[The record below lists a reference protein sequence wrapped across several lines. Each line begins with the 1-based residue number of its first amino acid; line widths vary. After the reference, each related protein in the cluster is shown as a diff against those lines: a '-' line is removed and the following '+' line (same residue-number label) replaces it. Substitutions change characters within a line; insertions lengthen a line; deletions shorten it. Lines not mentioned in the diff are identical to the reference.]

1 MGRRIHK
8 VLGYGFRKV
17 RFDKDPR
24 LSPHALHTLDRAA
37 HEERFGRGKDL
48 RPQLVAF
55 LEKKAPELTEGEQ
68 WEHRFEVESLRVK
81 KGQNPG
87 PLNYNDVVIYNPQ
100 DTAGKLPIGPLL
112 FTVPYAKWSH
122 NDDAIDYYEETQR
135 TVRADGG
142 VPDRCAIITD
152 CEGQP
157 CGIYPYDSCYVHRAN
172 GKLPRPLFTA
182 ARWSL
187 TRALRSQGS
196 KLKPGNEFGVKTLVD
211 WQRHIV
217 PEAPLF
223 IRAFCECFEIFKAP
237 KTIWRLRPMLY
248 TYWC

>member
-1 MGRRIHK
+1 VGAPVRGRIPP
-8 VLGYGFRKV
+8 RKE
-17 RFDKDPR
+17 RTGSRP
-24 LSPHALHTLDRAA
+24 SPLQRC
-37 HEERFGRGKDL
+37 RDL
-48 RPQLVAF
+48 QP
-55 LEKKAPELTEGEQ
+55 
-68 WEHRFEVESLRVK
+68 H
-81 KGQNPG
+81 
-87 PLNYNDVVIYNPQ
+87 

-122 NDDAIDYYEETQR
+122 YDDAIDYYEETQR

-142 VPDRCAIITD
+142 VPDRCAIINRLR
-152 CEGQP
+152 GSAQR
-157 CGIYPYDSCYVHRAN
+157 H
-172 GKLPRPLFTA
+172 LPLRQLLCPSSKWEASEAAIHGRPLVA
-182 ARWSL
+182 YARPPQP
-187 TRALRSQGS
+187 RFQAQAR
-196 KLKPGNEFGVKTLVD
+196 NEFGVKTLVD